1 MKYAVRTTRD
11 TFTGEVSVHRILRVR
26 DAANPYRLR
35 YPETGT
41 AESLQIFSTR
51 AEAEKAHAY
60 EKFAA
65 EYAEKQQDEL
75 LWILRDALDEFKS
88 MGLSQPCVCKI
99 TGAPY
104 DAIRAY
110 LSNFYKANPRVVAK
124 VVLALWEIR
133 EASDRAKNILPD
145 TTAATRE

>member
-11 TFTGEVSVHRILRVR
+11 TFTGKVSVHSIIRVR
-26 DAANPYRLR
+26 NSANPYRLR
-35 YPETGT
+35 YPETGC
-41 AESLQIFSTR
+41 AESLQIFNSLR
-51 AEAEKAHAY
+51 EAESARMCEA
-60 EKFAA
+60 FAA

-124 VVLALWEIR
+124 VVLALREIR